1 VRWGQA
7 IGQKPGLICRFAKPL
22 WGGFRANLRLAKV
35 VPREC
40 FELGENRMAYQATV
54 LSIMIASPG
63 DVLAERDAATNVIY
77 RWNAIHARKSNTVL
91 LPVRWETHSTSD
103 LGGRAQQLINDRVLR
118 YCDLLVG
125 IFWTKL
131 GTPTG
136 KAESGTAEEIKEHLA
151 AGKPAM
157 VFFSRQPVVLESI
170 DRDEY
175 DRLQTFKKWCRE
187 QGITWDYED
196 PFDFERKFDHQLQLQ
211 INTNPQLNEIL
222 KSDPNIV
229 LPAITA
235 SPPPAPDLSREAIEL
250 LGTAAKDRGQILVVD
265 VIGGRIIQAGGKQ
278 FGSSD
283 KRAIA
288 NYDFAIEELETNN
301 LIRARGLERQV
312 FQVTKLGYDLI
323 EGLGL

>member
-1 VRWGQA
+1 
-7 IGQKPGLICRFAKPL
+7 
-22 WGGFRANLRLAKV
+22 
-35 VPREC
+35 
-40 FELGENRMAYQATV
+40 MAYQATV

-63 DVLAERDAATNVIY
+63 DVPAERDAATNVIY
-77 RWNAIHARKSNTVL
+77 RWNAIHARKNNTVL

-103 LGGRAQQLINDRVLR
+103 LGDRAQQLINDRVLK

-170 DRDEY
+170 DRDEF
-175 DRLQTFKKWCRE
+175 DRLQVFKKWCRE
-187 QGITWDYED
+187 RGITWDYEG
-196 PFDFERKFDHQLQLQ
+196 PVDFERKFDHQLQLQ

-222 KSDPNIV
+222 KSDPNVFPPTIIAG
-229 LPAITA
+229 LPQI
-235 SPPPAPDLSREAIEL
+235 PDLSKEAIEL
-250 LGTAAKDRGQILVVD
+250 LATAAKDRGQILVLD

-283 KRAIA
+283 RRIIA
-288 NYDFAIEELETNN
+288 NYAFAMEELESKD

-312 FQVTKLGYDLI
+312 FQVTKQGYDLI
-323 EGLGL
+323 EKLDL